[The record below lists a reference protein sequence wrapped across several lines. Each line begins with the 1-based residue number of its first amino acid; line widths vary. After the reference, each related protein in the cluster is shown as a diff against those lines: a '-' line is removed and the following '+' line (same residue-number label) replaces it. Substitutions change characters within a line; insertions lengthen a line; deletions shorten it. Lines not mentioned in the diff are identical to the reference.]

1 MPKKCFESKGELPWS
16 CEGSQARCLLTVIPG
31 FIGYRILQGLL
42 SVLGCCG
49 SCPGIGQVVQ
59 VLREGLGAPGLA
71 NLQSICRFFRY
82 QPSSKL
88 GQTMASP
95 KAFGLLVMADL

>member
-59 VLREGLGAPGLA
+59 VLMGRFGSPRFGKFATTH
-71 NLQSICRFFRY
+71 LQILQVPTLKQARTDHG
-82 QPSSKL
+82 QP
-88 GQTMASP
+88 
-95 KAFGLLVMADL
+95 